1 MMTRWLPYPLVSLLL
16 AATWL
21 LLNGSV
27 AWVHVITAIVLGLA
41 GGRMLARLQAPEGR
55 TRRRIG
61 AAVRLLWLFLVDI
74 VRSNIAVFRI
84 VVHPDMKGCT
94 SGFLLLP
101 LQLRHPG
108 GLAVLACIITA
119 TPGTSWARYDSLR
132 NVLTIHV
139 LDLVDEQAWIA
150 QFKDRY
156 ERHLLEIFQ

>member
-1 MMTRWLPYPLVSLLL
+1 MMKRWLPYPLVSLLL
-16 AATWL
+16 VAMWL

-27 AWVHVITAIVLGLA
+27 DGVHVITAILLGIA
-41 GGRMLARLQAPEGR
+41 GGRALARLQAPKGR

-61 AAVRLLWLFLVDI
+61 AAARLLWQFSLDI

-84 VVHPDMKGCT
+84 VLHPDVKGRT
-94 SGFLLLP
+94 SGFLSLP

-108 GLAVLACIITA
+108 ALAVLACIITA
-119 TPGTSWARYDSLR
+119 TPGTSWARYDSLE